1 MKKFWAFLLLGMLAL
16 AFVAN
21 VAAQSESQTEED
33 AGEESKKRA
42 DDDEEEDEE
51 ELLLIPHRDVS
62 VSYYFPDAPDR
73 RLKLGEN
80 INILLGFHNKADEAF
95 NITGIGASLQSPFD
109 LSYYIQN
116 FTARRV
122 MGAPVG
128 PGQQAA
134 AEYQFRPDPTLEPVE
149 YWLSAWV
156 IYNNSNDQ
164 VYMHYFYNGT
174 VELVEE
180 NAGLGSKQVLTYLL
194 IVAGLGLAGYMF
206 LRVSGSQKRSRRV
219 ERGTRSEAVDDIN
232 DLVYTPSAVARPVK
246 RKSGVA
252 KATKSPK
259 IGGNKK
265 RADSTSGG
273 ESAEE

>member
-1 MKKFWAFLLLGMLAL
+1 MKKFWAFLLMGMLAL
-16 AFVAN
+16 AFVTN
-21 VAAQSESQTEED
+21 VAAQGSETEEE
-33 AGEESKKRA
+33 AGEENKKRA

-62 VSYYFPDAPDR
+62 VSYYFPDAPNR
-73 RLKLGEN
+73 KLKLGEN
-80 INILLGFHNKADEAF
+80 INLLLGFHNKADEAF
-95 NITGIGASLQSPFD
+95 NITGIGAHLQSPFD

-122 MGAPVG
+122 VGAPVG

-149 YWLSAWV
+149 YWFSAWV

-174 VELVEE
+174 IELVEE
-180 NAGLGSKQVLTYLL
+180 NAGFGSKQVLSYLL

-206 LRVSGSQKRSRRV
+206 LRSSGFQKRSRSRV
-219 ERGTRSEAVDDIN
+219 ERGTRSDASSDIN
-232 DLVYTPSAVARPVK
+232 DLVYRPSATSRPVGK
-246 RKSGVA
+246 RAAPK
-252 KATKSPK
+252 KSPA
-259 IGGNKK
+259 NKK